1 MEMSATISGD
11 AGERRS
17 VVSIVRPT
25 EDGLVRIPMSWEEY
39 LTHDELVPSEYYEG
53 ALVLMNHPRRH
64 HQVLVVRL
72 LDLLRETKPADADVT
87 PGWGWSPPD
96 VREELIPDLMVHPVT
111 AEDHTFT
118 GTPLLVVEVLSSN
131 RRDDLFAKFVR
142 YARWGARHY
151 WVVDPRDRLLL
162 AFDNHD
168 GTFVETGRH
177 TAGRVR
183 IPYADVV
190 VPVDLDELLAP

>member
-1 MEMSATISGD
+1 M
-11 AGERRS
+11 
-17 VVSIVRPT
+17 SIVRPT
-25 EDGLVRIPMSWEEY
+25 DDDLVRIPMSWEEY
-39 LTHDELVPSEYYEG
+39 LAHDELVPSEYYEG

-64 HQVLVVRL
+64 HQEIIVRL
-72 LDLLRETKPADADVT
+72 LDVLRDHRPEDARVT

-111 AEDHTFT
+111 DEDHTFT
-118 GTPLLVVEVLSSN
+118 GTPLLVIEVLSSN

-142 YARWGARHY
+142 YARWGALHY

-162 AFDNHD
+162 TFENHD

-177 TAGRVR
+177 TEGTVTVEYGGTA
-183 IPYADVV
+183 
-190 VPVDLDELLAP
+190 VPIDLDALFAS